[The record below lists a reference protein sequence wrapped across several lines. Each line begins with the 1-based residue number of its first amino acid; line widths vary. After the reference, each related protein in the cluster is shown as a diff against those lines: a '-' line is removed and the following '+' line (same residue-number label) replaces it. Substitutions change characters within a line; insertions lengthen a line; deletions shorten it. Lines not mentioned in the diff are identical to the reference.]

1 MASRIILDPETLL
14 AQAGEMQNLTAEYE
28 ALFSKVTG
36 TLNDTNNHW
45 SELLAHNFAGKIS
58 SAQQSF
64 ASITELLSSG
74 AVAAKHSATTMQS
87 VDQSLFK
94 VFGGEAGEGISS
106 GQVQGVIDVI
116 EDYRKAEKTS
126 KKVKAKSK
134 KKKDS
139 FLDSL
144 KADVAGVSKAIIK
157 KGKKT
162 VSKIKKSYDEKGFVY
177 KALQYGKAAV
187 KVGEGVVKIAGA
199 VALVA
204 GSGGAALPVATCLAL
219 SACNDVYN
227 AMMDA
232 TYTYTGDFNKIG
244 NTNLLKEFLVKQGR
258 ETGEAL
264 FGDKKLGETMGNWVY
279 TGLDIVSFLNGVD
292 QLGKSFGKFQT
303 AITGTAGTS
312 KVWGEIH
319 MKDVIE
325 NTHKLYKKDGIIKT
339 VLRIDPTSVGN
350 FGYDVV
356 TGAMKAIQ
364 SAGKLGSKMAKQL
377 LPNGSVVTLKGAT
390 KKLMT
395 IGIEVEMEGDEK
407 TYDYIAIPYP
417 EGYIDSETMFLF
429 MQEDIENVSFVGFVD
444 AQLQVFRTALEETDE
459 NDE

>member
-1 MASRIILDPETLL
+1 MERMKEFILSPEEIYYIGKVSGGKYLDYDYIAAMKDIGKRGKIKQQEILDSLERKGY
-14 AQAGEMQNLTAEYE
+14 AQEDFLGNLEVEPACIEILQPLYQGMYESELILREEAGESVHYKFHHMENRITSVECRSQEYRIRVQDKE
-28 ALFSKVTG
+28 GIERML
-36 TLNDTNNHW
+36 
-45 SELLAHNFAGKIS
+45 
-58 SAQQSF
+58 
-64 ASITELLSSG
+64 
-74 AVAAKHSATTMQS
+74 
-87 VDQSLFK
+87 K

-126 KKVKAKSK
+126 KKAKAKSK

-139 FLDSL
+139 FLNSL

-364 SAGKLGSKMAKQL
+364 SAGKLGS
-377 LPNGSVVTLKGAT
+377 
-390 KKLMT
+390 T
-395 IGIEVEMEGDEK
+395 IADLAFG
-407 TYDYIAIPYP
+407 
-417 EGYIDSETMFLF
+417 
-429 MQEDIENVSFVGFVD
+429 
-444 AQLQVFRTALEETDE
+444 
-459 NDE
+459 

>member
-14 AQAGEMQNLTAEYE
+14 AQAGEMQNLTVEYE

-74 AVAAKHSATTMQS
+74 AVAAKNSATTMQS

-144 KADVAGVSKAIIK
+144 KADLVGVSKTVIK

-162 VSKIKKSYDEKGFVY
+162 VAKIKKSYDEKGFVY
-177 KALQYGKAAV
+177 KALQYGKSAV
-187 KVGEGVVKIAGA
+187 KVGAGVVKIAGA

-204 GSGGAALPVATCLAL
+204 GSGGAALPVAACITL
-219 SACNDVYN
+219 SACNDIYN
-227 AMMDA
+227 GMMDA
-232 TYTYTGDFNKIG
+232 TYTYTGDYNKVG
-244 NTNLLKEFLVKQGR
+244 NTNALKDFLVKKGG
-258 ETGEAL
+258 ETGEIL
-264 FGDKKLGETMGNWVY
+264 FGDEKLGEKMGSWAY
-279 TGLDIVSFLNGVD
+279 TGLDVVSFLNGVD
-292 QLGKSFGKFQT
+292 KLGKSFGKLQT
-303 AITGTAGTS
+303 ITSGTAETS

-319 MKDVIE
+319 MDDVID
-325 NTHKLYKKDGIIKT
+325 NDLKYLSKDGIIKT
-339 VLRIDPTSVGN
+339 ILNIDPNSVAN

-356 TGAMKAIQ
+356 TGTIKSIK
-364 SAGKLGSKMAKQL
+364 SAGKLG
-377 LPNGSVVTLKGAT
+377 N
-390 KKLMT
+390 T
-395 IGIEVEMEGDEK
+395 IADL
-407 TYDYIAIPYP
+407 A
-417 EGYIDSETMFLF
+417 
-429 MQEDIENVSFVGFVD
+429 VG
-444 AQLQVFRTALEETDE
+444 
-459 NDE
+459 

>member
-74 AVAAKHSATTMQS
+74 AVAAKNSATTMQS
-87 VDQSLFK
+87 VDQSLVK

-144 KADVAGVSKAIIK
+144 KADLVGVSKTVIK

-162 VSKIKKSYDEKGFVY
+162 VAKIKKSYDEKGFVY
-177 KALQYGKAAV
+177 KALQYGK
-187 KVGEGVVKIAGA
+187 AGA

-219 SACNDVYN
+219 SAGNDVYN

-364 SAGKLGSKMAKQL
+364 SAGKLGS
-377 LPNGSVVTLKGAT
+377 
-390 KKLMT
+390 T
-395 IGIEVEMEGDEK
+395 IADLAFG
-407 TYDYIAIPYP
+407 
-417 EGYIDSETMFLF
+417 
-429 MQEDIENVSFVGFVD
+429 
-444 AQLQVFRTALEETDE
+444 
-459 NDE
+459 

>member
-1 MASRIILDPETLL
+1 MDILFKNDDFVFSYRVGGILKHNGKILLQRPKNDDYAIIGGHVAAMETSMETLKREFEEEL
-14 AQAGEMQNLTAEYE
+14 HAKIEVDN
-28 ALFSKVTG
+28 
-36 TLNDTNNHW
+36 
-45 SELLAHNFAGKIS
+45 LLAIGEIYFPWGKRPCHQI
-58 SAQQSF
+58 
-64 ASITELLSSG
+64 
-74 AVAAKHSATTMQS
+74 
-87 VDQSLFK
+87 
-94 VFGGEAGEGISS
+94 
-106 GQVQGVIDVI
+106 
-116 EDYRKAEKTS
+116 
-126 KKVKAKSK
+126 
-134 KKKDS
+134 
-139 FLDSL
+139 
-144 KADVAGVSKAIIK
+144 
-157 KGKKT
+157 
-162 VSKIKKSYDEKGFVY
+162 
-177 KALQYGKAAV
+177 
-187 KVGEGVVKIAGA
+187 
-199 VALVA
+199 
-204 GSGGAALPVATCLAL
+204 CLYYNVHL
-219 SACNDVYN
+219 MDDNDVYN

-364 SAGKLGSKMAKQL
+364 SAGKLGS
-377 LPNGSVVTLKGAT
+377 
-390 KKLMT
+390 T
-395 IGIEVEMEGDEK
+395 IADLAFG
-407 TYDYIAIPYP
+407 
-417 EGYIDSETMFLF
+417 
-429 MQEDIENVSFVGFVD
+429 
-444 AQLQVFRTALEETDE
+444 
-459 NDE
+459 

>member
-64 ASITELLSSG
+64 KGITELL
-74 AVAAKHSATTMQS
+74 
-87 VDQSLFK
+87 
-94 VFGGEAGEGISS
+94 S

-144 KADVAGVSKAIIK
+144 KADLVGVSKTVIK

-162 VSKIKKSYDEKGFVY
+162 VAKIKKSYDEKGFVY

-219 SACNDVYN
+219 SAGNDVYN

-364 SAGKLGSKMAKQL
+364 SAGKLGS
-377 LPNGSVVTLKGAT
+377 
-390 KKLMT
+390 T
-395 IGIEVEMEGDEK
+395 IADLAFG
-407 TYDYIAIPYP
+407 
-417 EGYIDSETMFLF
+417 
-429 MQEDIENVSFVGFVD
+429 
-444 AQLQVFRTALEETDE
+444 
-459 NDE
+459 